1 MSLSSRLWDAAAG
14 RGEGGTGFSLCENP
28 CNCPFFSAPAK
39 AGCHPDR
46 HPMDTS
52 HENYVALGTLACKR
66 RDFRFAD
73 RCPTSQRFAHLSSIT
88 RDRRLVLRP
97 VLATLQVPIRVLQMA
112 NPPCDTEPQSPS
124 HRGTLSDCTTTSRR
138 TCSRKSSSLNPLR
151 IGELSLTLRP
161 PARKP
166 LQRPGNRLNPLRIG
180 ELSLTLALAT
190 PSVPVSY
197 SLHFHHLKIKLLFFA
212 VIRRTVV

>member
-124 HRGTLSDCTTTSRR
+124 HRGTLSDPCPRNPFCTSLIQLTFPPPQNQAPFFRCNPPDSRL
-138 TCSRKSSSLNPLR
+138 KNLP
-151 IGELSLTLRP
+151 IP
-161 PARKP
+161 HIYKHF
-166 LQRPGNRLNPLRIG
+166 
-180 ELSLTLALAT
+180 
-190 PSVPVSY
+190 SV
-197 SLHFHHLKIKLLFFA
+197 FHHPPPPRPSKPNRARPLKT
-212 VIRRTVV
+212 R